1 MTNKILSFP
10 AGTTPRKCK
19 PRPQQNVALVSL
31 TPDEQFVL
39 NAYFDESLAAT
50 EEFEAACDR
59 LEVATQTLCSRVEA
73 AVGQVLVQNVQ
84 ERLPQWACFSDR
96 RAYFGRKYHK
106 RLKGKSLEF
115 LPQHL
120 FTINWADSGP
130 GFSWPEAYYLAYI
143 PGRNRY
149 VVIASQDSTDVWGC
163 TDQAIGHYDAGEDK
177 LLGAKRLIAARWRP
191 VDVPDAQPWGHLF
204 DTGLVDQITAEQW
217 RREVWCEPKFERSV
231 GPRRPCLSAAEL
243 AKPRDK

>member
-1 MTNKILSFP
+1 MAPLTLLSP
-10 AGTTPRKCK
+10 IVPIAGYSRN
-19 PRPQQNVALVSL
+19 RRRHAQRDGQALVSL

-39 NAYFDESLAAT
+39 DAYFDESLVAS

-59 LEVATQTLCSRVEA
+59 LEMTVRTLCSRVEA
-73 AVGQVLVQNVQ
+73 AVGQILLQNVQ
-84 ERLPQWACFSDR
+84 ERLPQWACFSGGEAD
-96 RAYFGRKYHK
+96 FGRKYRK

-143 PGRNRY
+143 PSRHRY

-163 TDQAIGHYDAGEDK
+163 TDQAIGHYDANGDK
-177 LLGAKRLIAARWRP
+177 LLGAKQLIASRWRP
-191 VDVPDAQPWGHLF
+191 ADVPDATPWGYLF
-204 DTGLVDQITAEQW
+204 NTGLVDRATGEQR
-217 RREVWCEPKFERSV
+217 RREVWSEPKFERYV
-231 GPRRPCLSAAEL
+231 GRRGLDVKERP
-243 AKPRDK
+243 